1 MESGRIISSGQT
13 QFFRRT
19 EENAV
24 VDQQKKPK
32 TVALGVNVSAD
43 LKREFKKRCKELKY
57 KQQDVIE
64 SLLQMFLNIDD
75 VDAQSKLVRG
85 EAKII
90 GAQDE
95 KEHFSKRILSGLKGI
110 AL

>member
-1 MESGRIISSGQT
+1 MAEQ
-13 QFFRRT
+13 Q
-19 EENAV
+19 ENAKV
-24 VDQQKKPK
+24 VG
-32 TVALGVNVSAD
+32 LGVNVSAD

-64 SLLQMFLNIDD
+64 SLLQMFLSIDD

-90 GAQDE
+90 AAPDE
-95 KEHFSKRILSGLKGI
+95 KERFSKRILSGFKGV